1 MLLKL
6 ILESKKIVADL
17 ITSSEEEL
25 MDTYKYGGKITYK
38 GKDVTKEINEII
50 ELTEHEIKVDLE
62 ENGTYNRGNTE
73 YTETEVTH
81 LENVYIGYN
90 PDKDTLNLMF
100 EVEWQEESEMYYD
113 NDYDVDYDDDYDDYD
128 AFKNFGIDA
137 WIKREEIGQLSNLL
151 NDIKDEISV
160 LLPPKYNKF
169 QNGFAHIFGGGYA
182 AGYYS
187 YKWAEVLSADA
198 FYSVVD
204 EDIFNSKTAQDYK
217 NIILKNGGAKSM
229 QKLFVDV
236 MQREVDTTKLL
247 ILNGIK

>member
-50 ELTEHEIKVDLE
+50 EMTEHDIKVDLE

-128 AFKNFGIDA
+128 DEYETEIEEYKGTAYISFYNFGKNPDSGESSYLELKVGKKPKQIVKQFKGD
-137 WIKREEIGQLSNLL
+137 K
-151 NDIKDEISV
+151 V
-160 LLPPKYNKF
+160 LY
-169 QNGFAHIFGGGYA
+169 QNF
-182 AGYYS
+182 
-187 YKWAEVLSADA
+187 
-198 FYSVVD
+198 
-204 EDIFNSKTAQDYK
+204 
-217 NIILKNGGAKSM
+217 
-229 QKLFVDV
+229 
-236 MQREVDTTKLL
+236 
-247 ILNGIK
+247 